1 MPPRQ
6 AKPKSGNA
14 APVVNTVP
22 DALAVLGGG
31 ASHFETHE
39 DVSKELEILY
49 RMVDAL
55 GLNGGDSPATILGKL
70 PAVLCPRDAEG
81 DEADPQAGPEELMAK
96 LDATIERG
104 CRLANALVLGG
115 VECVERVQDMDEV
128 KAKVQFVVGS
138 MYYLNQ
144 ALRASTIAWR
154 MISAGPSAITT
165 PTDAELVAGIARF
178 AKTDPEEANRMQQLL
193 LYLLNMAQVRG
204 YRRRHGEMYRRISAP
219 KAVHD
224 THAWERVCDMQEF
237 VYETTRK
244 ELNYDMWLNLTCA
257 RVNVN
262 GAVDHLKSCRDVQLP
277 DLHKDRHVFSFNNGI
292 YLAMED
298 RFCEYGSP
306 EHAELPND
314 LVAAKYF
321 PLEFERAKYVVED
334 GQDWYDVIKTP
345 RLQSILDYQDMT
357 PEVARWMY
365 VMIGR
370 ILYEV
375 NELDGWQVATFKKSC
390 IKIPRM
396 LQNKGFKTCVD
407 GIAGL
412 TLPQGRRLVRQEH
425 DPHAGLSGVLRS
437 PRRRH
442 LVQQHRAQVRSL
454 GPPRQARLHRTRDQV
469 RHRFG
474 AGNPPCV

>member
-6 AKPKSGNA
+6 AKSKSGNA

-22 DALAVLGGG
+22 DALAILGSGGG
-31 ASHFETHE
+31 GGSSGGAIHE

-49 RMVDAL
+49 GMVDAL
-55 GLNGGDSPATILGKL
+55 GLNGGDSPASILSKL
-70 PAVLCPRDAEG
+70 PAVLCPQEAGPQEG
-81 DEADPQAGPEELMAK
+81 DEAGPRAGPEELMAK
-96 LDATIERG
+96 LDAAIERG

-115 VECVERVQDMDEV
+115 GESIQDIQDIQDMNEV

-277 DLHKDRHVFSFNNGI
+277 DLHKDRHVFSFSNGI

-321 PLEFERAKYVVED
+321 PMEFERAKYVVED

-375 NELDGWQVATFKKSC
+375 NELDGWQVLPFLKGAASSGKSTILTRVC
-390 IKIPRM
+390 R
-396 LQNKGFKTCVD
+396 GFYEAQDV
-407 GIAGL
+407 G
-412 TLPQGRRLVRQEH
+412 TLSNNIERKF
-425 DPHAGLSGVLRS
+425 GLSALHDKLVFIGPEIKSDIALEQVGGGSAPFPPGEGDS
-437 PRRRH
+437 P
-442 LVQQHRAQVRSL
+442 S
-454 GPPRQARLHRTRDQV
+454 ARP
-469 RHRFG
+469 F
-474 AGNPPCV
+474 